1 MRRRGFTVLEA
12 LLALAVM
19 SIVASLWM
27 RSLVAQERLVR
38 AARRAEQGHLATDEV
53 LRVLTATLHHSAAS
67 DPVQVHG
74 DTSIAV
80 ATPVGVGLSC
90 AHTTD
95 SLFVP
100 EANGL
105 GVQWDIAP
113 DSGDI
118 VLVESVHGAQDTRT
132 ILSAARRAAST
143 AGCAVPTWRL
153 HIGTLATPPAGPLVA
168 RVMRPMR
175 FVVYRASDGA
185 WWWGERRCA
194 TTAWTRCGPAQPIA
208 GPLAHARGGLL
219 LTREGARVVAA
230 LRDGAF
236 VRRAAVTR
244 LP

>member
-113 DSGDI
+113 DSGDWC
-118 VLVESVHGAQDTRT
+118 SSTSAGWPASGA
-132 ILSAARRAAST
+132 
-143 AGCAVPTWRL
+143 AG
-153 HIGTLATPPAGPLVA
+153 
-168 RVMRPMR
+168 
-175 FVVYRASDGA
+175 RASMMCT
-185 WWWGERRCA
+185 WPQR
-194 TTAWTRCGPAQPIA
+194 PSI
-208 GPLAHARGGLL
+208 
-219 LTREGARVVAA
+219 
-230 LRDGAF
+230 
-236 VRRAAVTR
+236 
-244 LP
+244 